1 MVNVKVTKDFKFQ
14 STQEIKNELLEM
26 VKGRDTEPL
35 STKVN
40 FSKNELLP
48 YFEELSQRNPF
59 PIVEEQLPIVLGVW
73 VPIWSTIPFH
83 DNLPGRIREQ
93 SYQIFH
99 DDGYY
104 ANIARYAPGHQS
116 SFWKEVSSRLPAY
129 DFMVMQKYAVRNNQ
143 WCIQNVGIFQAF
155 RNREIPLSID
165 EADNWF
171 TDVVNAKVKPALQ
184 KGDLPETLKLEN
196 LDRNTVK
203 KYEKTY
209 LANFSL
215 EHLYVDRDLRLV
227 KTQREASQ
235 RPSHTIAVRKR

>member
-1 MVNVKVTKDFKFQ
+1 MVNVITKPFNSW
-14 STQEIKNELLEM
+14 STQEIKNELLEL

-35 STKVN
+35 NAKVN
-40 FSKNELLP
+40 FYKNELLP

-59 PIVEEQLPIVLGVW
+59 PIVEEQLPIILGVW
-73 VPIWSTIPFH
+73 APIWSTIPFH

-104 ANIARYAPGHQS
+104 ANIARYAPGHES
-116 SFWKEVSSRLPAY
+116 SFWKKVSSRLPAY
-129 DFMVMQKYAVRNNQ
+129 DFMVMQKYEVRNNQ
-143 WCIQNVGIFQAF
+143 WWIQNVGIFQAF
-155 RNREIPLSID
+155 RNREIPLSVD

-171 TDVVNAKVKPALQ
+171 THVVNTKVKPALQ
-184 KGDLPETLKLEN
+184 KGDLPKALKLEN

-209 LANFSL
+209 LANFHL
-215 EHLYVDRDLRLV
+215 EHLYVDCDLRLV

-235 RPSHTIAVRKR
+235 RPSYTIAVPIR